1 VDILMLST
9 LEMTLLLRNC
19 TSMKYFL
26 SLLIITAFL
35 LNSCEKDQNRKL
47 LGGYF
52 KYSINGKETV
62 INDEAGINSNVF
74 DCTFKGDSIL
84 TINVSKIYEGAGFVV
99 KSDTIKDATY
109 VLDNANKAYYTNP
122 LDQKRYYTNDKYKGT
137 VTIKKGTFEAKEL
150 LYTLE
155 GTFNF
160 QAIDTVTGKNFH
172 VVNGSFLMERT
183 RFH

>member
-1 VDILMLST
+1 
-9 LEMTLLLRNC
+9 
-19 TSMKYFL
+19 MKYLL
-26 SLLIITAFL
+26 SSLIIIAFF

-52 KYSINGKETV
+52 KYSINGKETI
-62 INDEAGINSNVF
+62 INDEVGINSNVF
-74 DCTFKGDSIL
+74 DCTFKGDSVL
-84 TINVSKIYEGAGFVV
+84 TINVSKIYEGAGFIV
-99 KSDTIKDATY
+99 KSDSIKDGTY

-122 LDQKRYYTNDKYKGT
+122 LDQKRYYTNDKFKGT
-137 VTIKKGTFEAKEL
+137 LNIKKGTFEAKEL

-160 QAIDTVTGKNFH
+160 QAVDTVTGKNFN

-183 RFH
+183 TFH